1 MGKEINISL
10 YLKDTAKR
18 YGLYQQLRC
27 YRDEKS
33 EEIADMI
40 NEIDKRVYGRE
51 LKEREK

>member
-10 YLKDTAKR
+10 YLKDPTKR